1 MGCNPTKNDGEPA
14 GLGASKIYEAALD
27 VRADEFDTNVVAH
40 FETLGALHEPAFG
53 RRLEEPDPSALVRRA
68 GDDGVELLSNFSGQ
82 QQRRGGLV
90 DLAFNLGG
98 GIFLIGAMLGEV
110 G

>member
-1 MGCNPTKNDGEPA
+1 M
-14 GLGASKIYEAALD
+14 
-27 VRADEFDTNVVAH
+27 VAH

-98 GIFLIGAMLGEV
+98 GVLLIGAMLGKFGQFGNGV
-110 G
+110 RQRRTGQRGFIDFARA